1 MKRTVAQRR
10 KNTTP
15 DPVMDTVRALLD
27 RAQRAVRKH
36 DMTALLANAR
46 KMVRT
51 VVALIKK
58 TLRRRGQIRVRA
70 QRTPA
75 SHKTDSG
82 GNTGPDPEPPRLYS
96 LPALLVGGA
105 LV

>member
-10 KNTTP
+10 KNTTL
-15 DPVMDTVRALLD
+15 DPVMDTVRALID

-36 DMTALLANAR
+36 DMTALLAKAR

-51 VVALIKK
+51 GALIKK